1 MENRSYLKFDFEKLS
16 LDSASISD
24 ATSRSKPP
32 PYPFPSPYAFPSSS
46 QALFQPITITSS
58 GAASS
63 SSSRR
68 RCGSSSSSSPRTDPE
83 DRDDAGRGQP
93 GSGGS
98 ISTRLHWPVA
108 PILGG
113 VGWDH
118 EEDALRLRDEASFA
132 QLLSD
137 KTKLLETRMLS
148 MLSSTQHSNAVS
160 NIKEQRS
167 IFLGIEIKASPVTEL
182 RGRGEDWQE
191 SFAEDGDRGDTEL
204 EDEEEDDEE
213 EDYLI
218 GMEYSQ
224 CAGALFADEPHL
236 SSLLGGSDRHP
247 PNTASLLVM
256 EGDRNSRGVD
266 GEEDIFGMEM

>member
-1 MENRSYLKFDFEKLS
+1 MESRSYLNVDFEKLS
-16 LDSASISD
+16 VDSASISD
-24 ATSRSKPP
+24 FTSRSKPP
-32 PYPFPSPYAFPSSS
+32 PCPFPSPYAFPSTS
-46 QALFQPITITSS
+46 QASFQPITIISF

-63 SSSRR
+63 SGSRR

-93 GSGGS
+93 GSSGS
-98 ISTRLHWPVA
+98 ISARLRWPAA
-108 PILGG
+108 PILGA
-113 VGWDH
+113 VGWDY

-148 MLSSTQHSNAVS
+148 MLSSTQRSNAVS
-160 NIKEQRS
+160 NIKEQRNS
-167 IFLGIEIKASPVTEL
+167 FLRMEIGTSPVTEL

-191 SFAEDGDRGDTEL
+191 SFEEDRDRGDTEE
-204 EDEEEDDEE
+204 EDEEE

-224 CAGALFADEPHL
+224 YTGALAADEPSAHL
-236 SSLLGGSDRHP
+236 SSLLDRHP
-247 PNTASLLVM
+247 PNTASLLVL
-256 EGDRNSRGVD
+256 ERGDRSGRGED
-266 GEEDIFGMEM
+266 GEEDIFGMEI